1 VVEQEGLGD
10 LDGRA
15 SRVSE
20 REMSEGGRVG
30 RETIEKFRDCL

>member
-1 VVEQEGLGD
+1 VVELEGLGD

-20 REMSEGGRVG
+20 REMIEASRVG
-30 RETIEKFRDCL
+30 QETIVKLRD